1 MPSVAIPAHNLR
13 GSCGVFR
20 LNLCDVLRNIPKQIN
35 AVGGY
40 AKNNFVLFHFFNPFC
55 RRSARLLAFP
65 FRSLAS
71 SASDFYRRTE
81 KQKRLSSARS
91 ELLPVLASLLV
102 LTRFCAYSVF
112 NVRGS
117 CRLRASFARLLL
129 SDHAIIISEGGANV
143 NKNRIGILHKVKTP
157 FLCNL
162 TMPGA
167 LGCARSACMPLSR
180 V

>member
-1 MPSVAIPAHNLR
+1 MDNRRVIVPSVAIPAHNLR

-112 NVRGS
+112 NVRFGGS
-117 CRLRASFARLLL
+117 PAPSLRGVCGLLTVLYYKRGAPELQFAFYTKLKRRFC
-129 SDHAIIISEGGANV
+129 AI
-143 NKNRIGILHKVKTP
+143 
-157 FLCNL
+157 
-162 TMPGA
+162 
-167 LGCARSACMPLSR
+167 
-180 V
+180 